1 MEGYMPGEEDEVFED
16 ELKRDIDEDEI
27 RRHDELDFPELYQE
41 DESVQEG
48 AGLCKPMEQFQH
60 TDC

>member
-41 DESVQEG
+41 DEPAQEG
-48 AGLCKPMEQFQH
+48 IGLCNLME
-60 TDC
+60 